1 MKGQCMKNDKKLPQ
15 KWINTPFAFTRL
27 SKNLSLLQQA
37 VLVKVSEQLQPFI
50 KEFFGSDLA
59 RSRKVP
65 KALFSEA
72 VKNSGVTQIYIS
84 YAELGVPEN
93 NFFAVKQAMKEVLDV
108 KVEGPKKN
116 EDGSMGMHMYNVFL
130 SGETSIKNTG
140 VVFGLNPQV
149 IDPDKHLYVLDYAF
163 NMVEGYVS
171 HPDNIALIGEVARM
185 PMIYYILRDTSGNNW
200 KERTIKLTVSKI
212 KKYLGMLE
220 FSGAELVK
228 EAYPKFSQFKKNV
241 LDNSIAD
248 INRLKQL
255 GQIDVC
261 ISYEPIYN
269 GKRKVGNPVFIEFTV
284 YDTIEHMQ
292 QAEERKRQAQQSASL
307 FAEAE
312 EVKPKQGEKEWQQ
325 LLAMLDGETGEW
337 LGSEMS
343 DLLKKVTLDDYDGK
357 TVRIIV
363 TQEQVAAMENL
374 LGNNILKSKFSQL
387 LGHCFKGDKRKKV
400 RLDYNKLN
408 K

>member
-1 MKGQCMKNDKKLPQ
+1 MEETKKLPQ

-59 RSRKVP
+59 KSRKAP
-65 KALFSEA
+65 KSLFSEA

-185 PMIYYILRDTSGNNW
+185 PMIYYILRDASGNNW
-200 KERTIKLTVSKI
+200 KERSIQLTVSKI
-212 KKYLGMLE
+212 KKYLGMME
-220 FSGAELVK
+220 FSGAEIVK

-269 GKRKVGNPVFIEFTV
+269 GKRKVGNPAYIEFTI
-284 YDTIEHMQ
+284 YDTIEQMQ
-292 QAEERKRQAQQSASL
+292 QALARKQKAQEPASL

-312 EVKPKQGEKEWQQ
+312 EVKSGEKEWQQ
-325 LLAMLDGETGEW
+325 LVAMLDGDIGEE
-337 LGSEMS
+337 LR
-343 DLLKKVTLDDYDGK
+343 KVAFVSYNGK
-357 TVRIIV
+357 TVLLRASR
-363 TQEQVAAMENL
+363 EQCKGVESCLSDDVIAYV
-374 LGNNILKSKFSQL
+374 KKCSKQVF
-387 LGHCFKGDKRKKV
+387 GKV
-400 RLDYNKLN
+400 IAWNYSLSDN
-408 K
+408 

>member
-1 MKGQCMKNDKKLPQ
+1 MENEKKLPQ

-27 SKNLSLLQQA
+27 SRNLSLLQQA

-59 RSRKVP
+59 KSKKVP

-108 KVEGPKKN
+108 KVEGPRKN

-163 NMVEGYVS
+163 NMTEGYVS

-185 PMIYYILRDTSGNNW
+185 PMIYYILRDASGNNW
-200 KERTIKLTVSKI
+200 KERSIRLTVSKI

-269 GKRKVGNPVFIEFTV
+269 GKRKVGNPAFIEFTV
-284 YDTIEHMQ
+284 YDTIEQMQ
-292 QAEERKRQAQQSASL
+292 QTLTKKQQAQQSVSL
-307 FAEAE
+307 FDEAEAI
-312 EVKPKQGEKEWQQ
+312 KPGEKEWQQ
-325 LLAMLDGETGEW
+325 LVTMLHGEIGEE
-337 LGSEMS
+337 LQ
-343 DLLKKVTLDDYDGK
+343 KVEFVSYDGK
-357 TVRIIV
+357 TVLIKSSRAQCQKIEKCLIDDV
-363 TQEQVAAMENL
+363 INYIKKCSKQVFGKVIGWKYSL
-374 LGNNILKSKFSQL
+374 S
-387 LGHCFKGDKRKKV
+387 DK
-400 RLDYNKLN
+400 
-408 K
+408 

>member
-1 MKGQCMKNDKKLPQ
+1 MEETKKLPQ

-59 RSRKVP
+59 KSRKVP
-65 KALFSEA
+65 KSLFSEA

-185 PMIYYILRDTSGNNW
+185 PMIYYILRDASGNNW
-200 KERTIKLTVSKI
+200 KERSIQLTVSKI
-212 KKYLGMLE
+212 KKYLGMME
-220 FSGAELVK
+220 FSGAEIVK

-269 GKRKVGNPVFIEFTV
+269 GKRKVGNPAYIEFSI
-284 YDTIEHMQ
+284 YDTIEQMQ
-292 QAEERKRQAQQSASL
+292 QALARKQKAQEPASL

-312 EVKPKQGEKEWQQ
+312 EVKPGEKEWRQ
-325 LLAMLDGETGEW
+325 LVGMLDGDIGEE
-337 LGSEMS
+337 LR
-343 DLLKKVTLDDYDGK
+343 KVAFVSYNGK
-357 TVRIIV
+357 TVLLRARR
-363 TQEQVAAMENL
+363 EQCKRVESCLSDDVIAHV
-374 LGNNILKSKFSQL
+374 KKCSKQVF
-387 LGHCFKGDKRKKV
+387 GKV
-400 RLDYNKLN
+400 IAWNYSLSDN
-408 K
+408 

>member
-1 MKGQCMKNDKKLPQ
+1 MEETKKLPQ

-59 RSRKVP
+59 KSRKVP
-65 KALFSEA
+65 KSLFSEA

-185 PMIYYILRDTSGNNW
+185 PMIYYILRDASGNNW
-200 KERTIKLTVSKI
+200 KERSIQLTVSKI
-212 KKYLGMLE
+212 KKYLGMME
-220 FSGAELVK
+220 FSGAEIVK

-269 GKRKVGNPVFIEFTV
+269 GKRKVGNPAYIEFTI
-284 YDTIEHMQ
+284 YDTIGQMQ
-292 QAEERKRQAQQSASL
+292 QALARKQKAQEPASL
-307 FAEAE
+307 FAAAE
-312 EVKPKQGEKEWQQ
+312 EVRPGEKEWRQ
-325 LLAMLDGETGEW
+325 LVGMLDGDIGAE
-337 LGSEMS
+337 LR
-343 DLLKKVTLDDYDGK
+343 KVVFVSYDGK
-357 TVRIIV
+357 TVLLKASR
-363 TQEQVAAMENL
+363 EQ
-374 LGNNILKSKFSQL
+374 
-387 LGHCFKGDKRKKV
+387 CKKV
-400 RLDYNKLN
+400 ESCLSDDVIAYVKKCSKQVFGKVIAWNYSLSDN
-408 K
+408 

>member
-1 MKGQCMKNDKKLPQ
+1 MENEKKLPQ

-27 SKNLSLLQQA
+27 SRNLSLLQQA

-59 RSRKVP
+59 KSKKVP

-108 KVEGPKKN
+108 KVEGPRKN

-163 NMVEGYVS
+163 NMTEGYVS

-185 PMIYYILRDTSGNNW
+185 PMIYYILRDASGNNW
-200 KERTIKLTVSKI
+200 KERSIRLTVSKI

-269 GKRKVGNPVFIEFTV
+269 GKRKVGNPAFIEFTV
-284 YDTIEHMQ
+284 YDTIEQMQ
-292 QAEERKRQAQQSASL
+292 QTLTKKQQAQQSVSL
-307 FAEAE
+307 FDEAE
-312 EVKPKQGEKEWQQ
+312 VIKPGEKEWQQ
-325 LLAMLDGETGEW
+325 LVTMLHGEIGE
-337 LGSEMS
+337 
-343 DLLKKVTLDDYDGK
+343 DLQKVGFVSYDGK
-357 TVRIIV
+357 TVLIKASRAQWQKIEKCLTDDVINYIKKCSK
-363 TQEQVAAMENL
+363 QVFGKVIGWKYSL
-374 LGNNILKSKFSQL
+374 S
-387 LGHCFKGDKRKKV
+387 DK
-400 RLDYNKLN
+400 
-408 K
+408 

>member
-1 MKGQCMKNDKKLPQ
+1 MEETKKLPQ

-59 RSRKVP
+59 KSRKVP
-65 KALFSEA
+65 KSLFSEA

-185 PMIYYILRDTSGNNW
+185 PMIYYILRDASGNNW
-200 KERTIKLTVSKI
+200 KERSIQLTVSKI
-212 KKYLGMLE
+212 KKYLGMME
-220 FSGAELVK
+220 FSGAEIVK

-269 GKRKVGNPVFIEFTV
+269 GKRKVGNPAYIEFSI
-284 YDTIEHMQ
+284 YDTIEQMQ
-292 QAEERKRQAQQSASL
+292 QALAKKQKVQQPISL
-307 FAEAE
+307 FDE
-312 EVKPKQGEKEWQQ
+312 EVKPGESEWQQ
-325 LLAMLDGETGEW
+325 LVAMLDGEIGEE
-337 LGSEMS
+337 LR
-343 DLLKKVTLDDYDGK
+343 KVVFVSYDGK
-357 TVRIIV
+357 TVLLKASR
-363 TQEQVAAMENL
+363 EQ
-374 LGNNILKSKFSQL
+374 
-387 LGHCFKGDKRKKV
+387 CKKV
-400 RLDYNKLN
+400 ESCLSDDVIAHVKECSKQVFGKVIKWNYSLSDN
-408 K
+408 

>member
-1 MKGQCMKNDKKLPQ
+1 MENEKQLPQ

-116 EDGSMGMHMYNVFL
+116 EDGTWGMHMYNVFL

-163 NMVEGYVS
+163 NMTEGYVS

-185 PMIYYILRDTSGNNW
+185 PMIYYILRDASGNNW
-200 KERTIKLTVSKI
+200 KERKIRLTVSKI

-220 FSGAELVK
+220 FSGTELVK

-248 INRLKQL
+248 INRLKQI
-255 GQIDVC
+255 GQLDVC
-261 ISYEPIYN
+261 VSYEPIYN
-269 GKRKVGNPVFIEFTV
+269 GKRKVGNPAFIEFYV
-284 YDTIEHMQ
+284 YDTLEQMQ
-292 QAEERKRQAQQSASL
+292 SEEMRKQQTGQPASL
-307 FAEAE
+307 FAEVE
-312 EVKPKQGEKEWQQ
+312 EVKPGEKEWDAFLTVYRGAFANIIYNFRFYSFENNTVHVTGPRDMYVRFQSSFADNTKEALTFFRQ
-325 LLAMLDGETGEW
+325 LRECYGRE
-337 LGSEMS
+337 
-343 DLLKKVTLDDYDGK
+343 VQF
-357 TVRIIV
+357 RIIH
-363 TQEQVAAMENL
+363 N
-374 LGNNILKSKFSQL
+374 
-387 LGHCFKGDKRKKV
+387 
-400 RLDYNKLN
+400 
-408 K
+408 

>member
-1 MKGQCMKNDKKLPQ
+1 MEETKKLPQ

-59 RSRKVP
+59 KSRKVP
-65 KALFSEA
+65 KSLFSEA

-185 PMIYYILRDTSGNNW
+185 PMIYYILRDASGNNW
-200 KERTIKLTVSKI
+200 KERLIQLTVSKI
-212 KKYLGMLE
+212 KKYLGMME
-220 FSGAELVK
+220 FSGAEIVK

-269 GKRKVGNPVFIEFTV
+269 GKRKVGNPAYIEFTI
-284 YDTIEHMQ
+284 YDTIEQMQ
-292 QAEERKRQAQQSASL
+292 QALARKQKAQEPASL

-312 EVKPKQGEKEWQQ
+312 EVKSGEKEWQR
-325 LLAMLDGETGEW
+325 LVAMLDGDIGEK
-337 LGSEMS
+337 LR
-343 DLLKKVTLDDYDGK
+343 KVAFVSYDGK
-357 TVRIIV
+357 TILLRASR
-363 TQEQVAAMENL
+363 EQ
-374 LGNNILKSKFSQL
+374 
-387 LGHCFKGDKRKKV
+387 CKKV
-400 RLDYNKLN
+400 ESCLSDDVIAHVKKCSKQVFGKVIAWNYTLSDN
-408 K
+408 

>member
-1 MKGQCMKNDKKLPQ
+1 MENEKYLPQ

-27 SKNLSLLQQA
+27 SKNLSLLQQS

-59 RSRKVP
+59 KSRKVP

-116 EDGSMGMHMYNVFL
+116 EDGTWGMHMYNVFL

-149 IDPDKHLYVLDYAF
+149 IDPEKHLYVLDYAF
-163 NMVEGYVS
+163 NMTEGYVS

-185 PMIYYILRDTSGNNW
+185 PMMYYILRDASGNNW
-200 KERTIKLTVSKI
+200 KERKIRLTVSKI

-220 FSGAELVK
+220 FSGTELVK

-248 INRLKQL
+248 INRLKQM
-255 GQIDVC
+255 GQLDVC
-261 ISYEPIYN
+261 VSYEPIYN
-269 GKRKVGNPVFIEFTV
+269 GKRKIGNPAFIEFTI
-284 YDTIEHMQ
+284 YDNIGQMQ
-292 QAEERKRQAQQSASL
+292 QAVQQRQSEQQLTL
-307 FAEAE
+307 FADAE
-312 EVKPKQGEKEWQQ
+312 ELKPKPGEKEWRQ
-325 LLAMLDGETGEW
+325 LVSMLDGEIGEQ
-337 LGSEMS
+337 LH
-343 DLLKKVTLDDYDGK
+343 KVEFVSYDGK
-357 TVRIIV
+357 TILIKASRAQCEKVESCLTNDVIKHVKNCSAKVFGKIV
-363 TQEQVAAMENL
+363 NWNYSL
-374 LGNNILKSKFSQL
+374 S
-387 LGHCFKGDKRKKV
+387 DK
-400 RLDYNKLN
+400 
-408 K
+408 

>member
-1 MKGQCMKNDKKLPQ
+1 MEETKKLPQ

-59 RSRKVP
+59 KSRKVP
-65 KALFSEA
+65 KSLFSEA

-185 PMIYYILRDTSGNNW
+185 PMIYYILRDASGNNW
-200 KERTIKLTVSKI
+200 KERSIQLTVSKI
-212 KKYLGMLE
+212 KKYLGMME
-220 FSGAELVK
+220 FSGAEIVK

-269 GKRKVGNPVFIEFTV
+269 GKRKVGNPAYIEFTI
-284 YDTIEHMQ
+284 YDTIEQMQ
-292 QAEERKRQAQQSASL
+292 QALARKQKAQEPASL
-307 FAEAE
+307 FAAAE
-312 EVKPKQGEKEWQQ
+312 EVKPGEKEWRQ
-325 LLAMLDGETGEW
+325 LVWMLDGDIGAE
-337 LGSEMS
+337 LR
-343 DLLKKVTLDDYDGK
+343 KVVFVSYDGK
-357 TVRIIV
+357 TVLLKASR
-363 TQEQVAAMENL
+363 EQ
-374 LGNNILKSKFSQL
+374 
-387 LGHCFKGDKRKKV
+387 CKKV
-400 RLDYNKLN
+400 ESCLSDDVIAYVKKCSKQVFGKVIAWNYSLSDN
-408 K
+408 

>member
-1 MKGQCMKNDKKLPQ
+1 MENEKYLPQ

-27 SKNLSLLQQA
+27 SKNLSLLQQS

-59 RSRKVP
+59 KSRKVP

-116 EDGSMGMHMYNVFL
+116 EDGTWGMHMYNVFL

-149 IDPDKHLYVLDYAF
+149 IDPEKHLYVLDYAF
-163 NMVEGYVS
+163 NMTEGYVS

-185 PMIYYILRDTSGNNW
+185 PMMYYILRDASGNNW
-200 KERTIKLTVSKI
+200 KERKIRLTVSKI

-220 FSGAELVK
+220 FSGTELVK

-248 INRLKQL
+248 INRLKQM
-255 GQIDVC
+255 GQLDVC
-261 ISYEPIYN
+261 VSYEPIYN
-269 GKRKVGNPVFIEFTV
+269 GKRKIGNPAFIEFTI
-284 YDTIEHMQ
+284 YDNIGQMQ
-292 QAEERKRQAQQSASL
+292 QAVQQRQSEQQLTL
-307 FAEAE
+307 FADAE
-312 EVKPKQGEKEWQQ
+312 DLKPKPGEKEWRQ
-325 LLAMLDGETGEW
+325 LVSMLDGEIGEQ
-337 LGSEMS
+337 LH
-343 DLLKKVTLDDYDGK
+343 KVEFVSYDGK
-357 TVRIIV
+357 TILIKASRAQCEKVESCLTNDVIKHVKNCSAKVFGKIV
-363 TQEQVAAMENL
+363 NWNYSL
-374 LGNNILKSKFSQL
+374 S
-387 LGHCFKGDKRKKV
+387 DK
-400 RLDYNKLN
+400 
-408 K
+408 

>member
-1 MKGQCMKNDKKLPQ
+1 MEETKKLPQ

-27 SKNLSLLQQA
+27 SKNMSLLQQA

-59 RSRKVP
+59 KSRKVP
-65 KALFSEA
+65 KSLFSEA

-163 NMVEGYVS
+163 NMTEGYVS

-185 PMIYYILRDTSGNNW
+185 PMIYYILRDASGNNW
-200 KERTIKLTVSKI
+200 KERSIQLTVSKI
-212 KKYLGMLE
+212 KKYLGMME
-220 FSGAELVK
+220 FSGAEIVK

-269 GKRKVGNPVFIEFTV
+269 GKRKVGNPAYIEFTI
-284 YDTIEHMQ
+284 YDTIEQMQ
-292 QAEERKRQAQQSASL
+292 QALAKKQKTKEPASL
-307 FAEAE
+307 FAEAD
-312 EVKPKQGEKEWQQ
+312 EVKPGEKEWQQ
-325 LLAMLDGETGEW
+325 LVTMLDGDIGEE
-337 LGSEMS
+337 LR
-343 DLLKKVTLDDYDGK
+343 KVAFVSYDGK
-357 TVRIIV
+357 TVLIKAGR
-363 TQEQVAAMENL
+363 EQCQKIEKYLTDDV
-374 LGNNILKSKFSQL
+374 LKYIKNHAKKIFGKVIGWNYFLS
-387 LGHCFKGDKRKKV
+387 DK
-400 RLDYNKLN
+400 
-408 K
+408 

>member
-1 MKGQCMKNDKKLPQ
+1 MENEKQLPQ

-37 VLVKVSEQLQPFI
+37 VLVKVSEQLQPFV

-116 EDGSMGMHMYNVFL
+116 EDGTWGMHMYNVFL

-163 NMVEGYVS
+163 NMTEGYVS

-185 PMIYYILRDTSGNNW
+185 PMIYYILRDASGNNW
-200 KERTIKLTVSKI
+200 KERKIRLTVSKI

-220 FSGAELVK
+220 FSGTELVK

-241 LDNSIAD
+241 LDNSLAD
-248 INRLKQL
+248 INRLKQM
-255 GQIDVC
+255 GQLDVC
-261 ISYEPIYN
+261 VSYEPIYN
-269 GKRKVGNPVFIEFTV
+269 GRRKVGNPAFIEFYV
-284 YDTIEHMQ
+284 YDTIEQMQ
-292 QAEERKRQAQQSASL
+292 HSANTESQNQSI
-307 FAEAE
+307 EIDEVE
-312 EVKPKQGEKEWQQ
+312 EVKPGEKEWDAFLKAYRGAFANNIYNFRFYSFENDTVHVTGPRDMYVRFQGAISDNPKEETLAFFRQ
-325 LLAMLDGETGEW
+325 LREFYGREV
-337 LGSEMS
+337 
-343 DLLKKVTLDDYDGK
+343 KF
-357 TVRIIV
+357 RIIC
-363 TQEQVAAMENL
+363 N
-374 LGNNILKSKFSQL
+374 
-387 LGHCFKGDKRKKV
+387 
-400 RLDYNKLN
+400 
-408 K
+408 

>member
-1 MKGQCMKNDKKLPQ
+1 MENEKYLPQ

-27 SKNLSLLQQA
+27 SKNLSLLQQS

-59 RSRKVP
+59 KSRKVP

-116 EDGSMGMHMYNVFL
+116 EDGTWGMHMYNVFL

-149 IDPDKHLYVLDYAF
+149 IDPEKHLYVLDYAF
-163 NMVEGYVS
+163 NMTEGYVS

-185 PMIYYILRDTSGNNW
+185 PMMYYILRDASGNNW
-200 KERTIKLTVSKI
+200 KERKIRLTVSKI

-220 FSGAELVK
+220 FSGTELVK

-248 INRLKQL
+248 INRLKQM
-255 GQIDVC
+255 GQLDVC
-261 ISYEPIYN
+261 VSYEPIYN
-269 GKRKVGNPVFIEFTV
+269 GKRKIGNPAFIEFTI
-284 YDTIEHMQ
+284 YDNIGQMQ
-292 QAEERKRQAQQSASL
+292 QAGQQRQSEQQLTL
-307 FAEAE
+307 FVDAE
-312 EVKPKQGEKEWQQ
+312 ELKPKPGEKEWRQ
-325 LLAMLDGETGEW
+325 LVSMLDGEIGEQ
-337 LGSEMS
+337 LH
-343 DLLKKVTLDDYDGK
+343 KVEFVSYDGK
-357 TVRIIV
+357 TILIKASRAQCEKVESCLTDDVIKHVKNCSVKVFGKIV
-363 TQEQVAAMENL
+363 NWNYSL
-374 LGNNILKSKFSQL
+374 S
-387 LGHCFKGDKRKKV
+387 DK
-400 RLDYNKLN
+400 
-408 K
+408 

>member
-1 MKGQCMKNDKKLPQ
+1 MEETKKLPQ

-59 RSRKVP
+59 KSRKVP
-65 KALFSEA
+65 KSLFSEA

-185 PMIYYILRDTSGNNW
+185 PMIYYILRDASGNNW
-200 KERTIKLTVSKI
+200 KERSIQLTVSKI
-212 KKYLGMLE
+212 KKYLGMME
-220 FSGAELVK
+220 FSGAEIVK

-269 GKRKVGNPVFIEFTV
+269 GKRKVGNPAYIEFTI
-284 YDTIEHMQ
+284 YDTIEQMQ
-292 QAEERKRQAQQSASL
+292 QALARKQKAQEPASL
-307 FAEAE
+307 FAAAE
-312 EVKPKQGEKEWQQ
+312 EVRPGEKEWRQ
-325 LLAMLDGETGEW
+325 LVGMLDGDIGEE
-337 LGSEMS
+337 LR
-343 DLLKKVTLDDYDGK
+343 KVAFVSYDGK
-357 TVRIIV
+357 TILLRASR
-363 TQEQVAAMENL
+363 EQ
-374 LGNNILKSKFSQL
+374 
-387 LGHCFKGDKRKKV
+387 CKKV
-400 RLDYNKLN
+400 ESCLSDDVIAYVKKCSKQVFGKVIAWNYSLSDN
-408 K
+408 

>member
-1 MKGQCMKNDKKLPQ
+1 MENEKKLPQ

-27 SKNLSLLQQA
+27 SRNLSLLQQA

-59 RSRKVP
+59 KSKKVP

-108 KVEGPKKN
+108 KVEGPRKN
-116 EDGSMGMHMYNVFL
+116 ENGSMGMHMYNVFL

-163 NMVEGYVS
+163 NMTEGYVS

-185 PMIYYILRDTSGNNW
+185 PMIYYILRDASGNNW
-200 KERTIKLTVSKI
+200 KERSIRLTVSKI

-269 GKRKVGNPVFIEFTV
+269 GKRKVGNPAFIEFTV
-284 YDTIEHMQ
+284 YDTIEQMQ
-292 QAEERKRQAQQSASL
+292 QTLTKKQQAQQSVSL
-307 FAEAE
+307 FDEAE
-312 EVKPKQGEKEWQQ
+312 VIKPGEKEWQQ
-325 LLAMLDGETGEW
+325 LVTMLHGEIGEE
-337 LGSEMS
+337 LQ
-343 DLLKKVTLDDYDGK
+343 KVEFVSYDGK
-357 TVRIIV
+357 TVLIKSSRAQCQKIEKCLTDDVINYIKKCSK
-363 TQEQVAAMENL
+363 QVFGKVIGWKYSL
-374 LGNNILKSKFSQL
+374 S
-387 LGHCFKGDKRKKV
+387 DK
-400 RLDYNKLN
+400 
-408 K
+408 

>member
-1 MKGQCMKNDKKLPQ
+1 MENEKNLPQ

-27 SKNLSLLQQA
+27 SKNLSLLQQS

-59 RSRKVP
+59 KSRKVP

-84 YAELGVPEN
+84 YAELGIPEN

-116 EDGSMGMHMYNVFL
+116 EDGSWGMHMYNVFL

-163 NMVEGYVS
+163 NMTEGYVS

-185 PMIYYILRDTSGNNW
+185 PMIYYILRDASGNNW
-200 KERTIKLTVSKI
+200 KDRKIRLTVSKI

-220 FSGAELVK
+220 FSGTELVK

-248 INRLKQL
+248 INRLKQM
-255 GQIDVC
+255 GQLDVC
-261 ISYEPIYN
+261 VSYEPIYN
-269 GKRKVGNPVFIEFTV
+269 GKRKIGNPAFIEFSV
-284 YDTIEHMQ
+284 YDTIEQMKQATHQGQ
-292 QAEERKRQAQQSASL
+292 QEQPQSL

-312 EVKPKQGEKEWQQ
+312 EVKSGEKEWQQ
-325 LLAMLDGETGEW
+325 FLCLIDKEIAADFQKAQFL
-337 LGSEMS
+337 S
-343 DLLKKVTLDDYDGK
+343 YDGMYLILGVTNRDVPTMIEKHFDKKDVLNHVEKCLTK
-357 TVRIIV
+357 TFGKTI
-363 TQEQVAAMENL
+363 T
-374 LGNNILKSKFSQL
+374 LK
-387 LGHCFKGDKRKKV
+387 
-400 RLDYNKLN
+400 YKLM
-408 K
+408 KQ

>member
-1 MKGQCMKNDKKLPQ
+1 MENEKKLPQ

-27 SKNLSLLQQA
+27 SRNLSLLQQA

-59 RSRKVP
+59 KSKKVP

-116 EDGSMGMHMYNVFL
+116 DDGSMGMHMYNVFL

-163 NMVEGYVS
+163 NMTEGYVS

-185 PMIYYILRDTSGNNW
+185 PMIYYILRDASGNNW
-200 KERTIKLTVSKI
+200 KERTIRLTVSKI

-248 INRLKQL
+248 INRLKQS

-269 GKRKVGNPVFIEFTV
+269 GKRKVGNPAFIEFTV
-284 YDTIEHMQ
+284 YDTIEQMQ
-292 QAEERKRQAQQSASL
+292 QVLAKKQRAQMSVSL

-312 EVKPKQGEKEWQQ
+312 EIKQGEKEWQQ
-325 LLAMLDGETGEW
+325 LVTMLHGEIGEK
-337 LGSEMS
+337 LQ
-343 DLLKKVTLDDYDGK
+343 KVEFVSYDGK
-357 TVRIIV
+357 TVLIKTSREQS
-363 TQEQVAAMENL
+363 QEIEKCLTDEVINYIKKCSKQVFGKVIGWKYSL
-374 LGNNILKSKFSQL
+374 S
-387 LGHCFKGDKRKKV
+387 DK
-400 RLDYNKLN
+400 
-408 K
+408 

>member
-1 MKGQCMKNDKKLPQ
+1 MDNEKQLPQ

-116 EDGSMGMHMYNVFL
+116 EDGTWGMHMYNVFL

-163 NMVEGYVS
+163 NMTEGYVS

-185 PMIYYILRDTSGNNW
+185 PMIYYILRDASGNNW
-200 KERTIKLTVSKI
+200 KERKIRLTVSKI

-220 FSGAELVK
+220 FSGTELVK

-241 LDNSIAD
+241 LDNSLAD
-248 INRLKQL
+248 INRLKQM
-255 GQIDVC
+255 GQLDVC
-261 ISYEPIYN
+261 VSYEPIYN
-269 GKRKVGNPVFIEFTV
+269 GKRKVGNPAFIEFYV
-284 YDTIEHMQ
+284 YDTIEQMQ
-292 QAEERKRQAQQSASL
+292 QATRQRQQKQQPGL
-307 FAEAE
+307 FADAE
-312 EVKPKQGEKEWQQ
+312 EIKPGEKEWQMFLR
-325 LLAMLDGETGEW
+325 LLDKRLA
-337 LGSEMS
+337 S
-343 DLLKKVTLDDYDGK
+343 DL
-357 TVRIIV
+357 
-363 TQEQVAAMENL
+363 
-374 LGNNILKSKFSQL
+374 S
-387 LGHCFKGDKRKKV
+387 KV
-400 RLDYNKLN
+400 RYMAFKDGTVCLAVSNEAQIETIEEHFADIAVLN
-408 K
+408 HAQKCAVKIYGKKISLIYKIIKQ

>member
-1 MKGQCMKNDKKLPQ
+1 MENEKQLPQ

-116 EDGSMGMHMYNVFL
+116 EDGTWGMHMYNVFL

-163 NMVEGYVS
+163 NMTEGYVS

-185 PMIYYILRDTSGNNW
+185 PMIYYILRDASGNNW
-200 KERTIKLTVSKI
+200 KERKIRLTVSKI

-220 FSGAELVK
+220 FSGTELVK

-248 INRLKQL
+248 INRLKQI
-255 GQIDVC
+255 GQLDVC
-261 ISYEPIYN
+261 VSYEPIYN
-269 GKRKVGNPVFIEFTV
+269 GKRKVGNPAFIEFYV
-284 YDTIEHMQ
+284 YDTLEQMQ
-292 QAEERKRQAQQSASL
+292 SEEMRKQQTGQPASL
-307 FAEAE
+307 FAEVE
-312 EVKPKQGEKEWQQ
+312 EVKPGEKEWDAFLTVYRGAFANIIYNFRFYSFENNTVHVTGPRDMYVRFQSAFADNTKEALTFFRQ
-325 LLAMLDGETGEW
+325 L
-337 LGSEMS
+337 SECYGRE
-343 DLLKKVTLDDYDGK
+343 VQF
-357 TVRIIV
+357 RIIH
-363 TQEQVAAMENL
+363 N
-374 LGNNILKSKFSQL
+374 
-387 LGHCFKGDKRKKV
+387 
-400 RLDYNKLN
+400 
-408 K
+408 

>member
-1 MKGQCMKNDKKLPQ
+1 MEETKKLPQ

-59 RSRKVP
+59 KSRKVP
-65 KALFSEA
+65 KSLFSEA

-93 NFFAVKQAMKEVLDV
+93 NFFAVKQAMKAVLDV

-185 PMIYYILRDTSGNNW
+185 PMIYYILRDASGNNW
-200 KERTIKLTVSKI
+200 KERSIQLTVSKI
-212 KKYLGMLE
+212 KKYLGMME
-220 FSGAELVK
+220 FSGAEIVK

-269 GKRKVGNPVFIEFTV
+269 GKRKVGNPAYIEFTI
-284 YDTIEHMQ
+284 YDTIEQMQ
-292 QAEERKRQAQQSASL
+292 QALARKQKAQEPASL

-312 EVKPKQGEKEWQQ
+312 EVKSGEKEWQQ
-325 LLAMLDGETGEW
+325 LVAMLDGDIGEE
-337 LGSEMS
+337 LR
-343 DLLKKVTLDDYDGK
+343 KVAFVSYNGK
-357 TVRIIV
+357 TVLLRASR
-363 TQEQVAAMENL
+363 EQCKGVESCLSDDVIAYV
-374 LGNNILKSKFSQL
+374 KKCSKQVF
-387 LGHCFKGDKRKKV
+387 GKV
-400 RLDYNKLN
+400 IAWNYSLSDN
-408 K
+408 

>member
-1 MKGQCMKNDKKLPQ
+1 MEETKKLPQ

-59 RSRKVP
+59 KSRKVP
-65 KALFSEA
+65 KSLFSEA

-185 PMIYYILRDTSGNNW
+185 PMIYYILRDASGNNW
-200 KERTIKLTVSKI
+200 KERSIQLTVSKI
-212 KKYLGMLE
+212 KKYLGMME
-220 FSGAELVK
+220 FSGAEIVK

-269 GKRKVGNPVFIEFTV
+269 GKRKVGNPAYIEFTI
-284 YDTIEHMQ
+284 YDTIEQMQ
-292 QAEERKRQAQQSASL
+292 QALARKQKAQEPASL
-307 FAEAE
+307 FAAAE
-312 EVKPKQGEKEWQQ
+312 EVKPGEKEWRQ
-325 LLAMLDGETGEW
+325 LVGMLDGDIGEE
-337 LGSEMS
+337 LR
-343 DLLKKVTLDDYDGK
+343 KVAFVSYNGK
-357 TVRIIV
+357 TVLLRARR
-363 TQEQVAAMENL
+363 EQ
-374 LGNNILKSKFSQL
+374 
-387 LGHCFKGDKRKKV
+387 CKKV
-400 RLDYNKLN
+400 ESCLSDDVIADVKKCSKQVFGKVIAWNYSLSDN
-408 K
+408 

>member
-1 MKGQCMKNDKKLPQ
+1 MENEKKLPQ

-27 SKNLSLLQQA
+27 SRNLSLLQQA

-59 RSRKVP
+59 KSKKVP

-108 KVEGPKKN
+108 KVEGPRKN

-163 NMVEGYVS
+163 NMTEGYVS

-185 PMIYYILRDTSGNNW
+185 PMIYYILRDASGNNW
-200 KERTIKLTVSKI
+200 KERSIRLTVSKI

-269 GKRKVGNPVFIEFTV
+269 GKRKVGNPAFIEFTV
-284 YDTIEHMQ
+284 YDTIEQMQ
-292 QAEERKRQAQQSASL
+292 QTLTKKQQAQQSVS
-307 FAEAE
+307 FFDEAE
-312 EVKPKQGEKEWQQ
+312 EIKPGKKEWQQ
-325 LLAMLDGETGEW
+325 LVTMLHGEIGE
-337 LGSEMS
+337 
-343 DLLKKVTLDDYDGK
+343 DLQKVKFVSYDGK
-357 TVRIIV
+357 TVLIKASR
-363 TQEQVAAMENL
+363 EQCQKIEKCLTDDVINYIKKCSKQVFGKVIGWKYSL
-374 LGNNILKSKFSQL
+374 L
-387 LGHCFKGDKRKKV
+387 DK
-400 RLDYNKLN
+400 
-408 K
+408 

>member
-1 MKGQCMKNDKKLPQ
+1 MENEKYLPQ

-27 SKNLSLLQQA
+27 SKNLSLLQQS

-59 RSRKVP
+59 KSRKVP

-116 EDGSMGMHMYNVFL
+116 EDGTWGMHMYNVFL

-149 IDPDKHLYVLDYAF
+149 IDPEKHLYVLDYAF
-163 NMVEGYVS
+163 NMTEGYVS

-185 PMIYYILRDTSGNNW
+185 PMMYYILRDASGNNW
-200 KERTIKLTVSKI
+200 KERKIRLTVSKI

-220 FSGAELVK
+220 FSGTELVK

-248 INRLKQL
+248 INRLKQM
-255 GQIDVC
+255 GQLDVC
-261 ISYEPIYN
+261 VSYEPIYN
-269 GKRKVGNPVFIEFTV
+269 GKRKIGNPAFIEFTI
-284 YDTIEHMQ
+284 YDNIGQMQ
-292 QAEERKRQAQQSASL
+292 QAVQQRQSEQQLTL
-307 FAEAE
+307 FDDAEDL
-312 EVKPKQGEKEWQQ
+312 KPKPGEKEWRQ
-325 LLAMLDGETGEW
+325 LVSMLDGEIGEQ
-337 LGSEMS
+337 LH
-343 DLLKKVTLDDYDGK
+343 KVEFVSYDGK
-357 TVRIIV
+357 TILIKASRAQCEKVESCLTNDVIKHVKNCSAKVFGKIV
-363 TQEQVAAMENL
+363 NWNYSL
-374 LGNNILKSKFSQL
+374 S
-387 LGHCFKGDKRKKV
+387 DK
-400 RLDYNKLN
+400 
-408 K
+408 

>member
-1 MKGQCMKNDKKLPQ
+1 MEETKKLPQ

-59 RSRKVP
+59 KSRKVP
-65 KALFSEA
+65 KSLFSEA

-185 PMIYYILRDTSGNNW
+185 PMIYYILRDASGNNW
-200 KERTIKLTVSKI
+200 KERSIQLTVSKI
-212 KKYLGMLE
+212 KKYLGMME
-220 FSGAELVK
+220 FSGAEIVK

-269 GKRKVGNPVFIEFTV
+269 GKRKVGNPAYIEFTI
-284 YDTIEHMQ
+284 YDSIEQMQ
-292 QAEERKRQAQQSASL
+292 QALAKKQKAQEPASL
-307 FAEAE
+307 FDEK
-312 EVKPKQGEKEWQQ
+312 VKSGEKEWQQ
-325 LLAMLDGETGEW
+325 FLCLIDKEIAADFQKAQFL
-337 LGSEMS
+337 S
-343 DLLKKVTLDDYDGK
+343 YDGMYLILGVTNRDVPTMIEKHFDKKDVLNHVEKCLTK
-357 TVRIIV
+357 TFGKTI
-363 TQEQVAAMENL
+363 T
-374 LGNNILKSKFSQL
+374 LK
-387 LGHCFKGDKRKKV
+387 
-400 RLDYNKLN
+400 YKLM
-408 K
+408 KQ

>member
-1 MKGQCMKNDKKLPQ
+1 MEETKKLPQ

-59 RSRKVP
+59 KSRKVP
-65 KALFSEA
+65 KSLFSEA

-185 PMIYYILRDTSGNNW
+185 PMIYYILRDASGNNW
-200 KERTIKLTVSKI
+200 KERSIQLTVSKI
-212 KKYLGMLE
+212 KKYLGMME
-220 FSGAELVK
+220 FSGAEIVK

-269 GKRKVGNPVFIEFTV
+269 GKRKVGNPAYIEFTI
-284 YDTIEHMQ
+284 YDTIEQMQ
-292 QAEERKRQAQQSASL
+292 QALARKQKAQEPASL
-307 FAEAE
+307 FAAAE
-312 EVKPKQGEKEWQQ
+312 EVKPGEKEWRQ
-325 LLAMLDGETGEW
+325 LVGMLDGDIGEE
-337 LGSEMS
+337 LR
-343 DLLKKVTLDDYDGK
+343 KVAFVSYNGK
-357 TVRIIV
+357 TVLLKASREQCNKVERCLSDDIIAHV
-363 TQEQVAAMENL
+363 KKCSKQVF
-374 LGNNILKSKFSQL
+374 G
-387 LGHCFKGDKRKKV
+387 KV
-400 RLDYNKLN
+400 IAWNYSLSDN
-408 K
+408 

>member
-1 MKGQCMKNDKKLPQ
+1 MEEIKKLPQ

-59 RSRKVP
+59 KSRKVP
-65 KALFSEA
+65 KSLFSEA

-163 NMVEGYVS
+163 NMTEGYVS

-185 PMIYYILRDTSGNNW
+185 PMIYYILRDASGNNW
-200 KERTIKLTVSKI
+200 KERSIRLTVSKI

-269 GKRKVGNPVFIEFTV
+269 GKRKVGNPAYIEFTI
-284 YDTIEHMQ
+284 YDTIEQMQ
-292 QAEERKRQAQQSASL
+292 QALAKKQQTQKSASL
-307 FAEAE
+307 FDD
-312 EVKPKQGEKEWQQ
+312 EVKPGETEWQQ
-325 LLAMLDGETGEW
+325 LVAMLDGDIGEE
-337 LGSEMS
+337 LH
-343 DLLKKVTLDDYDGK
+343 KVEFVSYDGK
-357 TVRIIV
+357 TVLLRASR
-363 TQEQVAAMENL
+363 EQ
-374 LGNNILKSKFSQL
+374 
-387 LGHCFKGDKRKKV
+387 CKKV
-400 RLDYNKLN
+400 ESCLSDDVIAHVKKCSKQVFGKVIKWNYSVSDN
-408 K
+408 

>member
-1 MKGQCMKNDKKLPQ
+1 MEETKKLPQ

-59 RSRKVP
+59 KSRKVP
-65 KALFSEA
+65 KSLFSEA

-185 PMIYYILRDTSGNNW
+185 PMIYYILRDASGNNW
-200 KERTIKLTVSKI
+200 KERSIQLTVSKI
-212 KKYLGMLE
+212 KKYLGMME
-220 FSGAELVK
+220 FSGAEIVK

-269 GKRKVGNPVFIEFTV
+269 GKRKVGNPAYIEFTI
-284 YDTIEHMQ
+284 YDTIGQMQKELAKKQ
-292 QAEERKRQAQQSASL
+292 QAQESASL
-307 FAEAE
+307 FDDD
-312 EVKPKQGEKEWQQ
+312 VKPGEKEWQQ
-325 LLAMLDGETGEW
+325 LVAMLDGDIGVE
-337 LGSEMS
+337 LR
-343 DLLKKVTLDDYDGK
+343 KVVFVSYDGK
-357 TVRIIV
+357 TVLLKASR
-363 TQEQVAAMENL
+363 EQ
-374 LGNNILKSKFSQL
+374 
-387 LGHCFKGDKRKKV
+387 CKKV
-400 RLDYNKLN
+400 ESCLSDDVIAHVKKCSKQVFGKVIKWNYSVSDK
-408 K
+408 

>member
-1 MKGQCMKNDKKLPQ
+1 MENEKRLPQ

-59 RSRKVP
+59 KSRKVP
-65 KALFSEA
+65 KSLFSEA

-116 EDGSMGMHMYNVFL
+116 EDGTWGMHMYNVFL

-163 NMVEGYVS
+163 NMTEGYVS

-185 PMIYYILRDTSGNNW
+185 PMIYYILRDASGNNW
-200 KERTIKLTVSKI
+200 KERKIRLTVSKI

-220 FSGAELVK
+220 FSGTEIVK
-228 EAYPKFSQFKKNV
+228 ETYPKFSQFKKNV

-248 INRLKQL
+248 INRLKQM
-255 GQIDVC
+255 GQLDVC
-261 ISYEPIYN
+261 VSYEPVYN
-269 GKRKVGNPVFIEFTV
+269 GKRKVGNPAFIEFNV
-284 YDTIEHMQ
+284 YDTF
-292 QAEERKRQAQQSASL
+292 EEMMKATAPKEQTLL
-307 FAEAE
+307 FAAE
-312 EVKPKQGEKEWQQ
+312 QPGEREWQQ
-325 LLAMLDGETGEW
+325 LLSMLDGEAGDE
-337 LGSEMS
+337 LRKVGFMS
-343 DLLKKVTLDDYDGK
+343 YDGK
-357 TVRIIV
+357 TILLKASREQCERVESCLTDDVIKHVKKCSVKVFGKIV
-363 TQEQVAAMENL
+363 NWNYSL
-374 LGNNILKSKFSQL
+374 S
-387 LGHCFKGDKRKKV
+387 DK
-400 RLDYNKLN
+400 
-408 K
+408 

>member
-1 MKGQCMKNDKKLPQ
+1 MEETKKLPQ

-59 RSRKVP
+59 KSRKVP
-65 KALFSEA
+65 KSLFSEA

-185 PMIYYILRDTSGNNW
+185 PMIYYILRDASGNNW
-200 KERTIKLTVSKI
+200 KERSIQLTVSKI
-212 KKYLGMLE
+212 KKYLGMME
-220 FSGAELVK
+220 FSGAEIVK

-269 GKRKVGNPVFIEFTV
+269 GKRKVGNPAYIEFTI
-284 YDTIEHMQ
+284 YDTIEQMQ
-292 QAEERKRQAQQSASL
+292 QALAKKQQTQEPASL
-307 FAEAE
+307 FAAAE
-312 EVKPKQGEKEWQQ
+312 EVKPGEKEWQQ
-325 LLAMLDGETGEW
+325 LVAMLDGDIGEE
-337 LGSEMS
+337 LR
-343 DLLKKVTLDDYDGK
+343 KVAFVSYNGK
-357 TVRIIV
+357 TVLLRASR
-363 TQEQVAAMENL
+363 EQCKRVESCLSDDVIAHV
-374 LGNNILKSKFSQL
+374 KKCSKQVF
-387 LGHCFKGDKRKKV
+387 GKV
-400 RLDYNKLN
+400 IAWNYSLSDN
-408 K
+408 

>member
-1 MKGQCMKNDKKLPQ
+1 MEETKKLPQ

-59 RSRKVP
+59 KSRKVP
-65 KALFSEA
+65 KSLFSEA

-185 PMIYYILRDTSGNNW
+185 PMIYYILRDASGNNW
-200 KERTIKLTVSKI
+200 KERSIQLTVSKI
-212 KKYLGMLE
+212 KKYLGMME
-220 FSGAELVK
+220 FSGAEIVK

-269 GKRKVGNPVFIEFTV
+269 GKRKVGNPAYIEFTI
-284 YDTIEHMQ
+284 YDTIEQMQ
-292 QAEERKRQAQQSASL
+292 QALARKQKAQEPASL

-312 EVKPKQGEKEWQQ
+312 EVKPGEKEWQQ
-325 LLAMLDGETGEW
+325 LVAMLDGDIGEE
-337 LGSEMS
+337 LR
-343 DLLKKVTLDDYDGK
+343 KVAFVSYDGK
-357 TVRIIV
+357 TVLLRASR
-363 TQEQVAAMENL
+363 EQ
-374 LGNNILKSKFSQL
+374 
-387 LGHCFKGDKRKKV
+387 CKKV
-400 RLDYNKLN
+400 ESCLSDDVIAYVKKCSKQVFGKVIAWNYSLLDN
-408 K
+408 

>member
-1 MKGQCMKNDKKLPQ
+1 MEETKKLPQ

-59 RSRKVP
+59 KSRKVP
-65 KALFSEA
+65 KSLFSEA

-185 PMIYYILRDTSGNNW
+185 PMIYYILRDASGNNW
-200 KERTIKLTVSKI
+200 KEHSIQLTVSKI
-212 KKYLGMLE
+212 KKYLGMMD
-220 FSGAELVK
+220 FSGAEIVK

-269 GKRKVGNPVFIEFTV
+269 GKRKVGNPAYIEFTI
-284 YDTIEHMQ
+284 YDTIEQMQ
-292 QAEERKRQAQQSASL
+292 QALARKQKAQEPASL
-307 FAEAE
+307 FAAAE
-312 EVKPKQGEKEWQQ
+312 EVKPGEKEWRQ
-325 LLAMLDGETGEW
+325 LVAMLDGDIGEE
-337 LGSEMS
+337 LR
-343 DLLKKVTLDDYDGK
+343 KVAFVSYNGK
-357 TVRIIV
+357 TVLLRARR
-363 TQEQVAAMENL
+363 EQCKRVESCLSDDVIAHV
-374 LGNNILKSKFSQL
+374 KKCSKQVF
-387 LGHCFKGDKRKKV
+387 GKV
-400 RLDYNKLN
+400 IAWNYSLSDN
-408 K
+408 

>member
-1 MKGQCMKNDKKLPQ
+1 MEETKKLPQ

-59 RSRKVP
+59 KSRKVP
-65 KALFSEA
+65 KSLFSEA

-185 PMIYYILRDTSGNNW
+185 PMIYYILRDASGNNW
-200 KERTIKLTVSKI
+200 KERSIQLTVSKI
-212 KKYLGMLE
+212 KKYLGMME
-220 FSGAELVK
+220 FSGAEIVK

-269 GKRKVGNPVFIEFTV
+269 GKRKVGNPAYIEFTI
-284 YDTIEHMQ
+284 YDTIGQMQ
-292 QAEERKRQAQQSASL
+292 QSLARKQKAQEPASL
-307 FAEAE
+307 FAAAE
-312 EVKPKQGEKEWQQ
+312 EVKPGEKEWKQ
-325 LLAMLDGETGEW
+325 LVAMLDGDIGEE
-337 LGSEMS
+337 LR
-343 DLLKKVTLDDYDGK
+343 KVAFVSYNGK
-357 TVRIIV
+357 TVLLRASR
-363 TQEQVAAMENL
+363 EQCKGVESCLSDDVIAYV
-374 LGNNILKSKFSQL
+374 KKCSKQVF
-387 LGHCFKGDKRKKV
+387 GKV
-400 RLDYNKLN
+400 IAWNYSLSDN
-408 K
+408 

>member
-1 MKGQCMKNDKKLPQ
+1 MEDTKKLPQ

-59 RSRKVP
+59 KSRKVP
-65 KALFSEA
+65 KSLFSEA

-185 PMIYYILRDTSGNNW
+185 PMIYYILRDASGNNW
-200 KERTIKLTVSKI
+200 KERSIQLTVSKI
-212 KKYLGMLE
+212 KKYLGMME
-220 FSGAELVK
+220 FSGAEIVK

-269 GKRKVGNPVFIEFTV
+269 GKRKVGNPAYIEFTI
-284 YDTIEHMQ
+284 YDTIEQMQ
-292 QAEERKRQAQQSASL
+292 QALARKQKAQEPASL
-307 FAEAE
+307 FAAAE
-312 EVKPKQGEKEWQQ
+312 EVKPGEKEWRQ
-325 LLAMLDGETGEW
+325 LVGMLDGDIGEE
-337 LGSEMS
+337 LR
-343 DLLKKVTLDDYDGK
+343 KVAFVSYNGK
-357 TVRIIV
+357 TVLLKARR
-363 TQEQVAAMENL
+363 EQ
-374 LGNNILKSKFSQL
+374 
-387 LGHCFKGDKRKKV
+387 CKKV
-400 RLDYNKLN
+400 ESCLSDDVIAHVKKCSKQVFGKVIAWNYSLSDN
-408 K
+408 

>member
-1 MKGQCMKNDKKLPQ
+1 MEETKKLPQ

-59 RSRKVP
+59 KSRKVP
-65 KALFSEA
+65 KSLFSEA

-185 PMIYYILRDTSGNNW
+185 PMIYYILRDASGNNW
-200 KERTIKLTVSKI
+200 KERSIQLTVSKI
-212 KKYLGMLE
+212 KKYLGMME
-220 FSGAELVK
+220 FSGAEIVK

-269 GKRKVGNPVFIEFTV
+269 GKRKVGNPAYIEFTI
-284 YDTIEHMQ
+284 YDTIGQMQ
-292 QAEERKRQAQQSASL
+292 QALAKKQKAQEPASL

-312 EVKPKQGEKEWQQ
+312 EVKPGEKEWQQ
-325 LLAMLDGETGEW
+325 LVAMLDGDIGVE
-337 LGSEMS
+337 LR
-343 DLLKKVTLDDYDGK
+343 KVVFVSYDGK
-357 TVRIIV
+357 TVLLKASR
-363 TQEQVAAMENL
+363 EQ
-374 LGNNILKSKFSQL
+374 
-387 LGHCFKGDKRKKV
+387 CKKV
-400 RLDYNKLN
+400 ESCLSDDVIAHVKKCSKQVFGKVIKWNYSVSDK
-408 K
+408 

>member
-1 MKGQCMKNDKKLPQ
+1 MEETKKLPQ

-59 RSRKVP
+59 KSRKVP
-65 KALFSEA
+65 KSLFSEA

-185 PMIYYILRDTSGNNW
+185 PMIYYILRDASGNNW
-200 KERTIKLTVSKI
+200 KERSIQLTVSKI
-212 KKYLGMLE
+212 KKYLGMME
-220 FSGAELVK
+220 FSGAEIVK

-269 GKRKVGNPVFIEFTV
+269 GKRKVGNPAYIEFTI
-284 YDTIEHMQ
+284 YDTIEQMQ
-292 QAEERKRQAQQSASL
+292 QALANKQKIQRFTSL
-307 FAEAE
+307 FVD
-312 EVKPKQGEKEWQQ
+312 EVKPGEKEWKQFV
-325 LLAMLDGETGEW
+325 AMLDGDIGEE
-337 LGSEMS
+337 LRKVVFLSYDEKKVLIKATSEQRQRIENCLTDAVVARNR
-343 DLLKKVTLDDYDGK
+343 DLLKQVFGKSVTWQYFIAK
-357 TVRIIV
+357 
-363 TQEQVAAMENL
+363 
-374 LGNNILKSKFSQL
+374 
-387 LGHCFKGDKRKKV
+387 
-400 RLDYNKLN
+400 
-408 K
+408 